1 MDMPVH
7 SQAWTCLSIVK
18 LECTSPAK
26 RFLPKTV
33 NDQKFSSTQSLTFTF
48 TKNQS
53 ELKNEANMETLR
65 PTKQN
70 DIVAINNSYKVLKNE
85 HRTSENENKQIH
97 SQIKIHNEHM
107 KNITEIDK

>member
-1 MDMPVH
+1 
-7 SQAWTCLSIVK
+7 
-18 LECTSPAK
+18 
-26 RFLPKTV
+26 
-33 NDQKFSSTQSLTFTF
+33 
-48 TKNQS
+48 
-53 ELKNEANMETLR
+53 METLG